1 MSLLELL
8 DELRQRGVRLRAEE
22 GKLKFSGP
30 KGGLTEELRARVAA
44 ERGALLAL
52 LGAQQEPDGGPA
64 PQAAGPPDGPAP
76 LSHAQQ
82 RLWIVEQI
90 EGIGTAY
97 AIPGAAEIE
106 GALDPVALERAL
118 AAVMRRQAS
127 LRTAL
132 RLVGSQPRQIVEP
145 DPPLPFEVEDLS
157 GEADPETT
165 ARARLATLAAAPF
178 DLGRAPLFRARLL
191 RLAPERHLFGVVL
204 HHAIADGWSITL
216 LLRELGTAYAQAAVG
231 RNPETQPLVP
241 SYADLARRERG
252 PEGQARI
259 ERQLGY
265 WVERLAGAPELLEL
279 PTDRPRP
286 PVQSFRGA
294 AARAVLPAGT
304 VAGLRTLAQGEGAT
318 LFMALFAIFAVLV
331 ARHSGER
338 DFVLGTPVAG
348 RESPESQRLVG
359 LFVNTLALRCDLS
372 GRPSFR
378 TLLGRVRRT
387 VLEAF
392 DHQDVPFERLVD
404 ALRLA
409 RDPRY
414 PPLCQVLFALQSA
427 LDERLDLAGAKLTP
441 LPIETGGS
449 RVDLFLA
456 AETRDDGGLGFEAE
470 YCSDLFEAARIER
483 LLGHFV
489 RLAAAAVER
498 PDAPVERLRMLDPAE
513 RRQLLSEGKRT
524 APLAEPLTLPGRFA
538 AIAANRPDAVAV
550 EFGDARQS
558 YADLQGASGRIA
570 AALGAAGV
578 RPGEVVGLR
587 LPRCLLLPAALLG
600 ILRAGSAYLPLEPDL
615 PAARRRALL
624 SDAGVRVVLS
634 AEDLLADLADDGPH
648 CLAVER
654 AVRFEG
660 EAPTAPKALAPDGLA
675 YVIYTSGS
683 TGGPKGVCVTHRNV
697 LRLVDGIDYDGPP
710 PACFLQVCSIA
721 FDVSTFEI
729 WGALLS
735 GARLA
740 IPPAGPLEP
749 AVLRDSI
756 ERHGVEALWLTAG
769 LFHRMAESL
778 PDTLAGVRYLL
789 AGGDVVQPAAA
800 QAILDRMAA
809 LGHQDHRFGNGYGPT
824 ECTTFATLHWMRPG
838 ERLGASVPIG
848 RAIGNTALYVVDGE
862 GEPVPLGV
870 PGELWLGGLGV
881 AQGYLGRPDL
891 TAERFR
897 PDPFTGSG
905 RVYRTGDRVRWLAD
919 GTLEFLGRLDQQ
931 VKLRG
936 FRIEPGEIEQALLD
950 QPGVAEAVVVVQ
962 LAPSGAKQLVGY
974 LVAEPAAAPDVST
987 LREALATRLP
997 AYMVPAHL
1005 SLLERLPLNR
1015 SGKVDRRALPAPSED
1030 GETAPSRSPEG
1041 PAEEAIAAIWRD
1053 LLKRDTVGAEDNF
1066 FALGGDSIL
1075 AMQVVLRAGEAGIA
1089 IGLRDLLERQTVAGL
1104 AAAASAA
1111 GRRKERAASGPAAVP
1126 AVAGPLPLTP
1136 VQRWF
1141 FDRRLARPAHWNQ
1154 AVLLSPRSPLD
1165 PERLQAGLDAL
1176 VARHEAL
1183 RQRFPGAGTER
1194 HVTIAPAQPV
1204 PLEVHRVRSE
1214 AEMAARAETLQASLD
1229 LVDGPL
1235 LRAALFRQAEGGE
1248 RLLLVAHHLAV
1259 DAVSWH
1265 VMLHELARFLE
1276 TGALPGD
1283 PPPTPWSAYAV
1294 QAPAMP
1300 RPQAEPANPLP
1311 CDLTGGENEEATAAR
1326 AECLLGPAE
1335 TEAFLGPANEALRS
1349 QPTELLV
1356 AALSAALLD
1365 WSGGAALTVEVER
1378 HGRDVL
1384 PELDLSQTV
1393 GWLTRLDPRRVER
1406 PAADAPE
1413 AWLAAARGASGVGD
1427 TGERA
1432 EVALNYFGRLDGSA
1446 EGLLVPAEGPVG
1458 ALYGPG
1464 AERRHFFELIAE
1476 VTGGR
1481 LRLALRYSPT
1491 RHRRETAAALVEA
1504 VGRRLEAIV
1513 AWATLP
1519 ANGGLLPVDVP
1530 LAGLDQRRL
1539 DRLLARLPTER
1550 GRHAARDV
1558 ETILPLSPQQ
1568 QGMLLDSLADPGSG
1582 MHHEQL
1588 TIRLEGELDPALLRD
1603 AWRQAAE
1610 RHEILR
1616 TGFVWQ
1622 GLAQPLQVVFRRARL
1637 DWTECHGEPDV
1648 AWLRQDRLAGFD
1660 LARPGTFRLT
1670 LWRSAGDDWR
1680 LVWTFHHLLLDG
1692 WSTALLLREVMT
1704 LYEAGRQR
1712 RPAALPPALP
1722 YGAYVAW
1729 LAGRDQAATAA
1740 FWRAELAELPA
1751 APPLAFAGAEPA
1763 PAGER
1768 YGERLA
1774 RLDRATD
1781 EALAKAA
1788 QRLAVTPG
1796 TLLQGAW
1803 ALLLAGLLRRD
1814 ALIFGATSAGR
1825 PEELTGCETSA
1836 GLFIDTLPVSVEVPR
1851 TGALAEWLA
1860 GLFARYRR
1868 ILAHPHLG
1876 AGALQRA
1883 AGLTSDRAL
1892 FETLLVYENYPQDL
1906 RAAGEARENGGLKVA
1921 ELASCGA
1928 RTRYPLTLLA
1938 VPDAGL
1944 RLQLVFDRRR
1954 LPEDLAARLIAL
1966 LCRLLK
1972 RLADGETRIEALR
1985 TLVAEAD
1992 LPAPDPGVVKV
2003 PPAAPHPNAEAQT
2016 ALERALAEIWGDLLG
2031 CAEVPA
2037 DRSFFE
2043 LGGHSLLAL
2052 EMAAAVER
2060 RLGLT
2065 VDAGVLLRAPTLRGL
2080 AAALTRVD
2088 LPGDSPLVTLAEGEG
2103 APLVVVPGASGN
2115 PLAYLPLAR
2124 RMDGRKVLG
2133 VQLAGLSAAG
2143 TVEATAARLAE
2154 LLPDGPLHLLG
2165 HSFGAALAYETARR
2179 LAAEGRPARLVALL
2193 DLAAPQAEAPPLQG
2207 PPPEAELLAEIADA
2221 AARYFDRPV
2230 NPDRKR
2236 LAGPKG
2242 RHAFLAAL
2250 AEAGLVSGGA
2260 DETLVDTLL
2269 ELYRSS
2275 LAALAAWRPGPLAGP
2290 VTVLRARDSET
2301 TGGSTEPDLGWSRW
2315 TAVEAC
2321 HSLPGDHIGLIR
2333 DPWLAGL
2340 ADCLH
2345 SALAAHER
2353 SPETIAPCA

>member
-1 MSLLELL
+1 MSLLDLL

-30 KGGLTEELRARVAA
+30 KGGLTVELRSRIAA

-52 LGAQQEPDGGPA
+52 LGAQQESGAAPA
-64 PQAAGPPDGPAP
+64 PQTAGPPDSPAP

-106 GALDPVALERAL
+106 GPLDPVALERAL
-118 AAVMRRQAS
+118 AAAMRRQAS

-132 RLVGSQPRQIVEP
+132 RLVGSQPRQILEA
-145 DPPLPFEVEDLS
+145 DPPLPFEVEDVS
-157 GEADPETT
+157 DDADPETT
-165 ARARLATLAAAPF
+165 ARARLAALAHAPF
-178 DLGRAPLFRARLL
+178 DLGNAPLFRARLL
-191 RLAPERHLFGVVL
+191 RLGPERHLFGVVL

-216 LLRELGTAYAQAAVG
+216 LLRELGTAYAEAAAG
-231 RNPETQPLVP
+231 REPDSDPLTP

-259 ERQLGY
+259 ARQLGY
-265 WVERLAGAPELLEL
+265 WLDQLAGAPELLEL
-279 PTDRPRP
+279 PADRPRP

-294 AARAVLPAGT
+294 AIRTVLPAET
-304 VAGLRTLAQGEGAT
+304 VGGLRTLAQGEGAT

-338 DFVLGTPVAG
+338 DFVVGTPVAG
-348 RESPESQRLVG
+348 RETPESQRLVG
-359 LFVNTLALRCDLS
+359 LFVNSLALRCDLS
-372 GRPSFR
+372 GQPSFR
-378 TLLGRVRRT
+378 RLLGRVRRT
-387 VLEAF
+387 VLQAF

-404 ALRLA
+404 ALRLS

-427 LDERLDLAGAKLTP
+427 LDERLELAGAKLTP

-456 AETRDDGGLGFEAE
+456 AELRDDGALGLEAE

-489 RLAAAAVER
+489 RLAAAAVEQ
-498 PDAPVERLRMLDPAE
+498 PDAPVERLPMLDAAE
-513 RRQLLSEGKRT
+513 RRRLLTQGNRT
-524 APLAEPLTLPGRFA
+524 APLAEPLTLPSRFA
-538 AIAANRPDAVAV
+538 ALTANRPDAVAV
-550 EFGDARQS
+550 AFGDARQS
-558 YADLQGASGRIA
+558 YAELQATSERVA
-570 AALGAAGV
+570 AALAAAGV
-578 RPGEVVGLR
+578 RPGEVVGLH

-600 ILRAGSAYLPLEPDL
+600 ILRAGAAYLPLEPDL

-624 SDAGVRVVLS
+624 SDAGVRLLLS
-634 AEDLLADLADDGPH
+634 AEHLLPDLADDGPH
-648 CLAVER
+648 CLAIER

-660 EAPTAPKALAPDGLA
+660 EAPTAPDAPDALA

-683 TGGPKGVCVTHRNV
+683 TGGPKGVCVTHRNI

-729 WGALLS
+729 WGALLT

-740 IPPAGPLEP
+740 IPPPGPLEP
-749 AVLRDSI
+749 ATLKQSI

-809 LGHQDHRFGNGYGPT
+809 LGHHDHRFGNGYGPT

-838 ERLGASVPIG
+838 ERLGVSVPIG
-848 RAIGNTALYVVDGE
+848 RAIGNTALYVVDE
-862 GEPVPLGV
+862 HGEPVPVGV

-881 AQGYLGRPDL
+881 AQGYLGRPEL
-891 TAERFR
+891 TAERFVTDR
-897 PDPFTGSG
+897 FTGSG
-905 RVYRTGDRVRWLAD
+905 RVYRTGDRVRWLDD

-936 FRIEPGEIEQALLD
+936 FRVEPGEVEQALLD
-950 QPGVAEAVVVVQ
+950 QPGVAEAVVVVR

-974 LVAEPAAAPDVST
+974 LVAADPAAPPDVSA
-987 LREALATRLP
+987 LRETLATRLP
-997 AYMVPAHL
+997 SYMVPAHL
-1005 SLLERLPLNR
+1005 LLLERLPLNR
-1015 SGKVDRRALPAPSED
+1015 SGKVDRRALPAPDE
-1030 GETAPSRSPEG
+1030 EAQTTPSRPPEG
-1041 PAEEAIAAIWRD
+1041 PAEEAIAAIWCD
-1053 LLKRDTVGAEDNF
+1053 LLKREAVGAEDNF

-1075 AMQVVLRAGEAGIA
+1075 AMQVVLRAGEAGLA

-1104 AAAASAA
+1104 AAAAGAA
-1111 GRRKERAASGPAAVP
+1111 GRRQGRVARGREAAL

-1136 VQRWF
+1136 IQRWF
-1141 FDRRLARPAHWNQ
+1141 FDRRLERPDQWNQ
-1154 AVLLSPRSPLD
+1154 AVLLSARRPLD
-1165 PERLQAGLDAL
+1165 PQRLQAGLDAL

-1183 RQRFPGAGTER
+1183 RQRFAGAGAKR
-1194 HVTIAPAQPV
+1194 HATIAPAAPV
-1204 PLEVHRVRSE
+1204 PLEVHRPREE
-1214 AEMAARAETLQASLD
+1214 AEMAERVEALQASLD
-1229 LVDGPL
+1229 LAEGPL
-1235 LRAALFRQAEGGE
+1235 FRAALFRRAEGGE

-1265 VMLHELARFLE
+1265 VMLHELERFLE
-1276 TGALPGD
+1276 TGALPSES
-1283 PPPTPWSAYAV
+1283 PPTPWSAYAV
-1294 QAPAMP
+1294 QVPAMP
-1300 RPQAEPANPLP
+1300 RPQAAPGEPLP
-1311 CDLTGGENEEATAAR
+1311 RDLTGGENEEATAAH
-1326 AECLLGPAE
+1326 AERLLGPAD
-1335 TEAFLGPANEALRS
+1335 TEAFLGSANEALRS
-1349 QPTELLV
+1349 EPTELLL

-1365 WSGGAALTVEVER
+1365 WSGGAALTVEIER

-1384 PELDLSQTV
+1384 PDLDLTQTV
-1393 GWLTRLDPRRVER
+1393 GWLTRLDPRRIQR
-1406 PAADAPE
+1406 PLADAPG
-1413 AWLAAARGASGVGD
+1413 AWLAAARCAAEVGD
-1427 TGERA
+1427 AGERA

-1464 AERRHFFELIAE
+1464 AERRHLFELIAE
-1476 VTGGR
+1476 VSGGR
-1481 LRLALRYSPT
+1481 LRLGLRYSPAQ
-1491 RHRRETAAALVEA
+1491 HRPETAAALVEA
-1504 VGRRLEAIV
+1504 VGRRLEAILT
-1513 AWATLP
+1513 WARLP
-1519 ANGGLLPVDVP
+1519 AHGGLLPLDVP

-1539 DRLLARLPTER
+1539 DRLLGALPAEPD
-1550 GRHAARDV
+1550 RHPARDV

-1568 QGMLLDSLADPGSG
+1568 QGMLLDSLTDPGSG

-1588 TIRLEGELDPALLRD
+1588 TIRLEGELDPALLRS

-1610 RHEILR
+1610 RHAILR
-1616 TGFVWQ
+1616 TGFFWE
-1622 GLAQPLQVVFRRARL
+1622 GLAQPLQVVFRKTRL
-1637 DWTECHGEPDV
+1637 DWAERRGEPDA
-1648 AWLRQDRLAGFD
+1648 AWLLQDRLAGFD
-1660 LARPGTFRLT
+1660 LGRPGTFRLT
-1670 LWRSAGDDWR
+1670 LWRSGADDWR

-1729 LAGRDQAATAA
+1729 LAGRDQTATAA

-1763 PAGER
+1763 PTGER
-1768 YGERLA
+1768 YGERHA
-1774 RLDRATD
+1774 RLDRATGD
-1781 EALAKAA
+1781 ALAAAA

-1814 ALIFGATSAGR
+1814 RLVFGATSAGR
-1825 PEELTGCETSA
+1825 PEELPGCEASA
-1836 GLFIDTLPVSVEVPR
+1836 GLFIDTLPVPVEVPR
-1851 TGALAEWLA
+1851 AGALDNWLG

-1876 AGALQRA
+1876 AGALQHA
-1883 AGLTSDRAL
+1883 AGLTPDRVL
-1892 FETLLVYENYPQDL
+1892 FEALLVYENYPQEL
-1906 RAAGEARENGGLKVA
+1906 RAAGEAREDGGLRVA

-1938 VPDAGL
+1938 VPGAGL

-1954 LPEDLAARLIAL
+1954 LPEDLAERLIVL

-1985 TLVAEAD
+1985 TLVADAD
-1992 LPAPDPGVVKV
+1992 LPPPDPGVVAK
-2003 PPAAPHPNAEAQT
+2003 PPAPPHPNAKART
-2016 ALERALAEIWGDLLG
+2016 PLERALADIWGELLG
-2031 CAEVPA
+2031 CGEVPA

-2065 VDAGVLLRAPTLRGL
+2065 VDAGALLQAPTLRGL
-2080 AAALTRVD
+2080 AAALTRLD
-2088 LPGDSPLVTLAEGEG
+2088 GPGGSPLVTLTEG
-2103 APLVVVPGASGN
+2103 AGIPLVVLPGASGN

-2124 RMDGRKVLG
+2124 RIEGRNVLG

-2143 TVEATAARLAE
+2143 TLEAMAARLVE

-2179 LAAEGRPARLVALL
+2179 LEAVGRPARLVALL
-2193 DLAAPQAEAPPLQG
+2193 DLAAPAAEVPPPRG
-2207 PPPEAELLAEIADA
+2207 PPPEPELLAEIAEA

-2230 NPDRKR
+2230 TPDRAR
-2236 LAGPKG
+2236 LAGPEG

-2250 AEAGLVSGGA
+2250 AEAGLVSRGA
-2260 DETLVDTLL
+2260 DEALVETLI

-2301 TGGSTEPDLGWSRW
+2301 TGGSTEADLGWSHW
-2315 TAVEAC
+2315 TSVEAC
-2321 HSLPGDHIGLIR
+2321 HTLPGDHIGLIR
-2333 DPWLAGL
+2333 EPWLAGL

-2345 SALAAHER
+2345 GALAAHEC